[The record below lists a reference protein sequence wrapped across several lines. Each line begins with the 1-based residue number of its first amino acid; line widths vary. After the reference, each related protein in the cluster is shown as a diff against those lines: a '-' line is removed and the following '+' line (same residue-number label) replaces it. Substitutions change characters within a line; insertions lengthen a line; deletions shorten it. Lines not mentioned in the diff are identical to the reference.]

1 MRVLYVVFVLSI
13 LALIWTAVAVARH
26 VRRHEA
32 GRKAAGETNPE
43 ILEEA
48 ETVSRSDSE

>member
-13 LALIWTAVAVARH
+13 FALIWTAVAVARH

-32 GRKAAGETNPE
+32 HGEPHAE
-43 ILEEA
+43 AEALEEPA
-48 ETVSRSDSE
+48 TVSKSDSE